1 MMYNASCRG
10 VKRSLI
16 TDDGSQTLYS
26 SEFEEAYHSAR
37 DGALRET
44 MQKHILSAFRWK
56 GKAEKL
62 TILDICFGLGYNTLA
77 TVAYVKNEGLS
88 TKIEIVAP
96 EMDLELVKSLADFPY
111 PPEFEALRPLI
122 GQLSRHQF
130 YEDEQFRIEV
140 PIGDARAILPKLEQR
155 FDIVYQD
162 AFSPKRNPL
171 LWTKEYFEQLRTL
184 MYDDGVLTT
193 YSIAAGVRM
202 GLHENGFHIFM
213 RSKEGLRDWMA
224 ASPQILEGAEPLD
237 MELKIRR
244 NPDAKSLRDRDF
256 IT

>member
-1 MMYNASCRG
+1 MYNESRRG
-10 VKRSLI
+10 VKSPLI

-26 SEFEEAYHSAR
+26 SEFEEAYHGSR

-44 MQKHILSAFRWK
+44 MQKHVLSAFGWK
-56 GKAEKL
+56 SEAQKL

-77 TVAYVKNEGLS
+77 TVAYVKNRGLS
-88 TKIEIVAP
+88 AKIEIIAP
-96 EMDLELVKSLADFPY
+96 EMDLELVRSLADFPY
-111 PPEFEALRPLI
+111 PPEFEALKPI
-122 GQLSRHQF
+122 IQALSKEQF
-130 YEDEQFRIEV
+130 YEDEQFRIEI

-171 LWTKEYFEQLRTL
+171 LWTREYFGEIRSL
-184 MYDDGVLTT
+184 MRDDAILTT
-193 YSIAAGVRM
+193 YSIAASVRM

-213 RSKEGLRDWMA
+213 RSGEGLRDWMA
-224 ASPQILEGAEPLD
+224 ASPQMPEGAEPLD

-244 NPDAKSLRDRDF
+244 NPDAKSLRDSDF